1 MMAAPDIERVAE
13 HLFAHPE
20 LNVFAVLDGASLPG
34 LLETLYQ
41 MMPNFRCLYRG
52 EFEPD
57 MAEVAPYLV
66 DLTPDS
72 EFTDW
77 ILENGWGKHAGIFAV
92 SDAGFRAVLRHL
104 RSFLVVNDEDGTP
117 LRFRY
122 YDPRVFSR
130 YIATCNADDLATLF
144 GPVKHFALESEDA
157 AG

>member
-1 MMAAPDIERVAE
+1 
-13 HLFAHPE
+13 
-20 LNVFAVLDGASLPG
+20 
-34 LLETLYQ
+34 
-41 MMPNFRCLYRG
+41 
-52 EFEPD
+52 
-57 MAEVAPYLV
+57 
-66 DLTPDS
+66 
-72 EFTDW
+72 

-157 AG
+157 AGILSYERVAGSVKCSEVPLSGPEVHGRQTRPAA